1 MLEQAD
7 ILIVGGGPVGATLAL
22 TLKHSGLKI
31 AVLEAQQD
39 FSPAADP
46 RTLAL
51 SYGSR
56 LLLERLGVWQALP
69 DATTIETIH
78 VSQRGGF
85 GRAVLS
91 ARQAD
96 LPALGYVVNYAA
108 LNQALHE
115 ALKKNIEHYI
125 TSAEVSRISST
136 ENNAVAEF
144 DYHGVVHQI
153 SAHLLVLADG
163 GRSLAGAAG
172 IERTQHDYQQSA
184 VVAQVSTELPHRN
197 IAYERFTPQGP
208 AALLPNGEGFALV
221 WTAAPDAAQTIC
233 QLDDAAFLQQLHA
246 HFGDRLGKFTMAG
259 KRTSFPL
266 SLKYARPV
274 ATQRTV
280 LIGNAAQ
287 MLHPV
292 AGQGFNLGLRDA
304 WELGAEILN
313 TPPQEIGSAAML
325 TRYRK
330 QRRIDTGGGI
340 IFTDALVRG
349 FSNDYPLLRHGRG
362 LALAA
367 LDMLPPLKKLVVR
380 KMIFG
385 AKG

>member
-39 FSPAADP
+39 FAPKTDP

-69 DATTIETIH
+69 AATAIETIH

-91 ARQAD
+91 AQQAG
-96 LPALGYVVNYAA
+96 LPTLGYVVNYAA

-115 ALKKNIEHYI
+115 ALKKNIEHYV
-125 TSAEVSRISST
+125 TGAVVSRISST
-136 ENNAVAEF
+136 ENDAVAEF

-153 SAHLLVLADG
+153 SANLLALADG
-163 GRSLAGAAG
+163 GRSLAGVAG
-172 IERTQHDYQQSA
+172 IERTQHDYRQSA

-197 IAYERFTPQGP
+197 IAYERFTPHGP
-208 AALLPNGEGFALV
+208 AALLPNGDGFALV
-221 WTAAPDAAQTIC
+221 WTAAPDAAQAIC
-233 QLDDAAFLQQLHA
+233 QLDDAVFLQQLHA
-246 HFGDRLGKFTMAG
+246 HFGDRLGKFTSAA
-259 KRTSFPL
+259 KRASFPL

-274 ATQRTV
+274 AAQRTV

-325 TRYRK
+325 AHYRK

-340 IFTDALVRG
+340 VFTDALVRG
-349 FSNDYPLLRHGRG
+349 FSNGYPLLRHGRG

-367 LDMLPPLKKLVVR
+367 LDVLPPLKKLIVR